1 MSRRLG
7 VLISGRG
14 SNLQSIIDAIQ
25 RAELQATIAV
35 VISDRPE
42 AVGLLRA
49 KEAGLETVC
58 LRQRDFDG
66 REAFDTAVAD
76 ALHARAVNLV
86 CLAGFMRLVGAPL
99 LDAFPYR
106 ILNIHPSLLPAFPG
120 LSAQQRALEHGVRV
134 AGATVHLVT
143 AELDGGPIVQQAAV
157 SVLPDDTAERLSARI
172 LIEEHRLYPK
182 AISIVLDGQWRVE
195 GRRFV
200 VDAPASSSDS
210 A

>member
-7 VLISGRG
+7 ILISGRG
-14 SNLQSIIDAIQ
+14 SNLQSIVDAIQ
-25 RAELQATIAV
+25 SGELQATIAV

-58 LRQRDFDG
+58 LRQKAFDSRDG
-66 REAFDTAVAD
+66 YDTAVAE
-76 ALHARAVNLV
+76 ALRERAVNLV
-86 CLAGFMRLVGAPL
+86 CLAGFMRLVGTPL
-99 LDAFPYR
+99 LDAFPQR

-120 LSAQQRALEHGVRV
+120 LNAQQRALDYGVRV

-157 SVLPDDTAERLSARI
+157 PVLPDDTAERLSARI

-182 AISIVLDGQWRVE
+182 AIGIVLDGHWRVD

-200 VDAPASSSDS
+200 VDAPARSSDS